1 MKLIYLK
8 SSIYFSPYFFQDETI
23 KALGDKLL
31 NQEESYSNEISGLKS
46 GLRERDNV
54 VNEKE
59 EIIKIS
65 NEKNEALVEKINQL
79 EDQEKDLREMLG
91 SSVETL
97 KNKVI
102 EINNY

>member
-1 MKLIYLK
+1 M
-8 SSIYFSPYFFQDETI
+8 
-23 KALGDKLL
+23 
-31 NQEESYSNEISGLKS
+31 KS